1 MGILSSL
8 MSKNFPSL
16 VIGAITTAALRLIVV
31 QVLGSGQEGVCTFSV
46 TTSKW
51 EFVKFFSL
59 ETVFQPSLSLTSLP
73 RFTFEIVGAAVL
85 SRKIFRA

>member
-1 MGILSSL
+1 

-31 QVLGSGQEGVCTFSV
+31 QVLASGEDGVRTFSV
-46 TTSKW
+46 TTSKC

-59 ETVFQPSLSLTSLP
+59 ETVSQPSLSRTSLL
-73 RFTFEIVGAAVL
+73 RFTFGV
-85 SRKIFRA
+85 